1 MITSRPHS
9 LNQALSSAHDSASD
23 RVGGVWGEQFSIY
36 LDLVR
41 FLAATY
47 VMLAHTKYPRF
58 TDGWLNSFGYS
69 VNDAVMVF
77 FVLSGLVIAH
87 VTLRNERGFGDYV
100 IARLSR
106 LWSVALPALVVGL
119 LVDSVGTRLQP
130 SLYAGAWYA
139 ADHPIGRLLANA
151 GFLGEIWFV
160 DFLPFSNVP
169 YWSIN
174 YEFWYYAIFAAFVFT
189 KGWKRYA
196 ALTLCALI
204 SGPKILLLLPVW
216 LMGVATHQLIERGR
230 PSLPVGLSM
239 ALLAPLAY
247 ALYTQ
252 SGIHGHLGWMASR
265 WLGSEFQ
272 NNTLSWS
279 KSFLSNYVVGFL
291 VLAHFL
297 GMAMFLKRVTL
308 FPPVLARLIRTCAGY
323 TFSIYLLHVPLL
335 HFSAALIALDPSS
348 KVDWLTMLSI
358 SVTVIILVGS
368 VTEHKK
374 HMVKKILLRVQ
385 QQCLRIVNPYMRSAQ
400 T

>member
-1 MITSRPHS
+1 MTG
-9 LNQALSSAHDSASD
+9 AHDSAGS
-23 RVGGVWGEQFSIY
+23 RAGGVWSEQFSIH

-58 TDGWLNSFGYS
+58 TDGWMNSFGYF
-69 VNDAVMVF
+69 VNDAVMIF

-106 LWSVALPALVVGL
+106 LWSVALPALVMGL
-119 LVDSVGTRLQP
+119 LVDSIGTRLQP
-130 SLYAGAWYA
+130 SLYDGAWYA
-139 ADHPIGRLLANA
+139 ADHPIARLVANA

-160 DFLPFSNVP
+160 DFLPFSNAP

-189 KGWKRYA
+189 KGWKRLA
-196 ALTLCALI
+196 AVTLCALI
-204 SGPKILLLLPVW
+204 CGPKILLLLPVW
-216 LMGVATHQLIERGR
+216 LMGVAAHKLIERGR
-230 PSLPVGLSM
+230 PSLPVGLTM

-279 KSFLSNYVVGFL
+279 RSFLSNYVVGFL

-297 GMAMFLKRVTL
+297 GMAMILKRVTL
-308 FPPVLARLIRTCAGY
+308 FPPALARLIRTCAGY

-335 HFSAALIALDPSS
+335 HCSAALIGLQPTS
-348 KVDWLTMLSI
+348 KVDWLTMLWMT
-358 SVTVIILVGS
+358 VVIIILIGS

-374 HMVKKILLRVQ
+374 HIVKGILLRIQ
-385 QQCLRIVNPYMRSAQ
+385 EQCSRILNLAMRSAQ
-400 T
+400 P